1 MIGRNELCPCGSEK
15 KYKKCCLQKNQL
27 REFTRNKTLYAKGLY
42 KNVENKIYEYAKS
55 SSFQKNEEECTK
67 KFNVSK
73 ESNPMIDKLYNT
85 YFIYDYRN
93 DKNNT
98 IIKMF
103 MEDNK
108 LTLNNSQKNILSS
121 LNKSNISIFKI
132 EDKTSIKMT
141 IRDYFN
147 DNKIVIE
154 DMDVFKNLEAGES
167 IIARPVNIQGMNI
180 LIDECIKV
188 SDENISVILNNIQQL
203 YKDNNKKFKSIKEFL
218 RYNSVLI
225 YKFAQQILL
234 NDQLYI
240 VKPLKVNNKN
250 TNQVKSINNEIDIYD
265 MLKNNMEEKYL
276 QKGLD
281 LWKKFAQCNK
291 SIKGSKNGWAAAVE
305 YYIKKD
311 AGEAITQAEVSEKY
325 EISPRTLGKRYKELR
340 IS

>member
-1 MIGRNELCPCGSEK
+1 M
-15 KYKKCCLQKNQL
+15 
-27 REFTRNKTLYAKGLY
+27 
-42 KNVENKIYEYAKS
+42 
-55 SSFQKNEEECTK
+55 
-67 KFNVSK
+67 
-73 ESNPMIDKLYNT
+73 
-85 YFIYDYRN
+85 
-93 DKNNT
+93 
-98 IIKMF
+98 
-103 MEDNK
+103 
-108 LTLNNSQKNILSS
+108 LSS
-121 LNKSNISIFKI
+121 I
-132 EDKTSIKMT
+132 
-141 IRDYFN
+141 
-147 DNKIVIE
+147 
-154 DMDVFKNLEAGES
+154 
-167 IIARPVNIQGMNI
+167 NI

-291 SIKGSKNGWAAAVE
+291 SIKGRENGWAAAVE
-305 YYIKKD
+305 YKNKKD